1 MTDTVVN
8 IRFDIDSNLSTFSK
22 EIDRAREKAAAL
34 EKQLATSP
42 TGRTQLAGI
51 RKEFLQNIAVGQ
63 QFHHQTVDQI
73 SATREF
79 GNRLEKQKLNFRES
93 ALAMRNYNK
102 ESGILNK
109 VARENMRMM
118 QSFSMTTGPGVDGR
132 NKVDVFTPQEEHIQT
147 LAQKSAYAEQRL
159 RALNGTIGNLSTSMV
174 NWGKNTQWAGRQMMV
189 GMTMPIA
196 MFGTAAAV
204 TFKKVDEELV
214 RITKVYGD
222 SLNGT
227 VDKQA
232 VRENALRNGKII
244 AQEYGIAMEETL
256 ALTADMAAVG
266 YTGAELDAAVKQ
278 TTRLTVLGEVD
289 KQKAMKATLTIKS
302 AFGQNSKELEE
313 SINFINAAEN
323 ATSTSLDDMTEALP
337 RAGTVVKGLGGNI
350 QDLTLYITAMREG
363 GINAA
368 EGANALKSGLASIIT
383 PSKEASAYV
392 KEMGVDLEGA
402 IKDGGGDLTATLM
415 IVKRQL
421 DSLSDF
427 EKSQVMSKLFGKHQM
442 GRMLALFNNLGAKGS
457 QTQKILDLM
466 KESSADLART
476 ADQEI
481 TQVTEST
488 SGKFKR
494 VWQTLRAEMASIG
507 EPFLKGATALLEVIG
522 NVIQKFNDLSGF
534 WKGASV
540 FVLTLAGIVG
550 PLVMVAGILGNFLGY
565 MAKGAKVFPQMLN
578 FARNGRTLGPA
589 TMYDAQ
595 TIAAE
600 KLGTTIENGMFDAK
614 RATDSVAFAV
624 EGLRTKML
632 QLMDQDMYASGLRS
646 NKGLSWSAIQG
657 AGSSGAPRSMAFGL
671 ETQGYNQWLKD
682 NDPRKP
688 MSEMLLSSDT
698 KQNKAMIQKMA
709 MDQTMF
715 DMQQQGKLTPDAINK
730 LKTRTD
736 IKGTDA
742 KGKSFT
748 ISTKSNAEF
757 LKSIKGIDFDSV
769 TGALNKH
776 METILPGVTSQYKA
790 NLDAIGKEI
799 NAVKADV
806 KLSPSQRA
814 EAVKK
819 IVEQRGIIPSAFVNT
834 SLEGTGTGGRASGY
848 AAHLGLAG
856 TDAMVPDRYND
867 QLSAKSVEEAI
878 AKGIAMEQGHTAPDS
893 LSREVIR
900 AASLVNDEAS
910 TRLKEIFTASE
921 DNLRQREAAYQ
932 KIAADADAYANT
944 TDQVQKDDIKKR
956 VDAAIAGDQILSS
969 EISRVEDADKFK
981 ETTKKLQDNHERVG
995 EQIQNANQLKAD
1007 LTDAELKSQQV
1018 SADMAAQGATTDA
1031 QTAATKRT
1039 GLQGLKAA
1047 ITKERMARAAGMVA
1061 SAGMMFTGLLGEA
1074 GNKMAPMLM
1083 GASAGMMIPGPYG
1096 AAGGAALGGGIQLFQ
1111 SLKGQSDAAAGSLK
1125 LSGEAAKIFGYTLK
1139 SLADVNTEEFIK
1151 SMTENAD
1158 AAKEATSAMNAYAEA
1173 IRNAPAGS
1181 QEGDTLARLNDL
1193 QGGNSI
1199 WEKILGA
1206 NGWGF
1211 GSNKTIAGMLGLI
1224 KSPQDQDPEQTASA
1238 VLTQQYADAIIAQ
1251 GDKKNPNQALAQ
1263 VAAFAKESGLIFTLQ
1278 SIIDDL
1284 KAIDTNSASIT
1295 SLSQKVSM
1303 LGQNGDS
1310 LKKKFIDVFN
1320 PQVVAQFTYRDIPA
1334 LQSAIYA
1341 AGMSW
1346 DDYKKELQGG
1356 NSEQKAFGNAIDELV
1371 IKLGVTAPSAVAI
1384 LLAKLD
1390 DLPVAEMDFA
1400 GKTNAEVMNLING
1413 LQKQAG
1419 ALDGA
1424 KSAINKYFAKKGGK
1438 GTSANPAE
1446 AAQADTAAAQ
1456 EASQARIKAA
1466 QDASAEEIKA
1476 MQDAAEK
1483 RQKAMQDEIK
1493 ATQDKYDD
1501 EIKAIEDVDSEK
1513 QKAYDKEQQRIERG
1527 KTQRSSEI
1535 DYLRAMSEGRFYDA
1549 SKIKNDMNAQQDSW
1563 AAEDANAA
1571 GSDKRQGKIDALTD
1585 ERDTKIEKMQT
1596 AYDKQVEIDSKALE
1610 AKQKHDQDMLQQLQ
1624 DSEAKRLKAIED
1636 TNSAASASSETTAKE
1651 TKKHMRQVIK
1661 DIVSSAKQGTGALK
1675 ETLDKYGIKM
1685 SGAMALL
1692 TKTAGMSATQAAK
1705 VMGSNLK
1712 SADWDSLARGIEAQL
1727 DGEAKGSETY
1737 FNKFWKSL
1745 ENQPTSVSG
1754 GVGIAGSGVTSSS
1767 SGIKS
1772 IWDDLPGYDPINPVS
1787 RAYGGYIA
1795 GAGTATSDSIPAR
1808 LSNGEYV
1815 VKAASVK
1822 KVGVAR
1828 LNRLNETGDVANF
1841 AAGGLAGS
1849 VVKTATWDYI
1859 QSRID
1864 ARIKMLKKSQD
1875 LLKDSDMTSADF
1887 LKYQKDIGTMA
1898 KVVST
1903 MTNNNGTTYG
1913 PNGGPHS
1920 VGWRGTPHWGVNDIG
1935 TAGMTVRA
1943 YAKGKVLHAGPFSN
1957 GSYSPGS
1964 TIDLLHSNGG
1974 KTRYAHLQGY
1984 RVETGDLVSAGEKLG
1999 TSGSDHLH
2007 FEWTGMPSLTQR
2019 ERGGKVPWLKKGGL
2033 LKVVKDGLDGKVLK
2047 LPEGVVSGFTNTQLG
2062 EVVDIYSKLGATAA
2076 NNVASTVD
2084 VPAGVDTSSAVAGM
2098 KSKSPAAAMAFAKAF
2113 MMSKY
2118 NWGAVEFAALEK
2130 LWNKES
2136 GWSWSADNPT
2146 SDAYGIPQS
2155 LPGDK
2160 MASAGADWKTNP
2172 ETQIKWGLNYIKSRY
2187 GNPTKAWGHS
2197 VDTGWYHN
2205 GGMVVPQLR
2214 KGAFV
2219 KYDNTLAN
2227 LHRGESVLTA
2237 PLTKKLKD
2245 NVAQNTSSVYNIDVK
2260 IDGSSLSETQLENA
2274 VYGAIDRHTAA
2285 VGRSRR

>member
-8 IRFDIDSNLSTFSK
+8 IRFDIDSNLSAFSK
-22 EIDRAREKAAAL
+22 QIDIARQKAAAL

-42 TGRTQLAGI
+42 TGQTHLKQVRD
-51 RKEFLQNIAVGQ
+51 EFVKNIAIGQ
-63 QFHHQTVDQI
+63 QFQHQTVDQI

-79 GNRLEKQKLNFRES
+79 GTRLEKQKLNFRES
-93 ALAMRNYNK
+93 ALAMRDYNK

-118 QSFSMTTGPGVDGR
+118 QSFSMTTGPGVNGR

-196 MFGTAAAV
+196 MFGTAAAG

-392 KEMGVDLEGA
+392 KEMGVDLQTA
-402 IKDGGGDLTATLM
+402 IQGGGEDLTKTLM
-415 IVKRQL
+415 LVKKQL
-421 DSLSDF
+421 DGLSYF
-427 EKSQVMSKLFGKHQM
+427 EKTQVMSKLFGKHQM

-466 KESSADLART
+466 KESSADLARE

-507 EPFLKGATALLEVIG
+507 EPILKGATALLEVIG
-522 NVIQKFNDLSGF
+522 NVIEKFNSLSGF
-534 WKGASV
+534 WKGAGT

-550 PLVMVAGILGNFLGY
+550 PLVMVAGTLGNFLGY
-565 MAKGAKVFPQMLN
+565 MAKGAKVFPQMMNLM
-578 FARNGRTLGPA
+578 RNGRTLGPA

-600 KLGTTIENGMFDAK
+600 KLGTTLENGMFDAK

-646 NKGLSWSAIQG
+646 NKSLSWSAIQG

-981 ETTKKLQDNHERVG
+981 ETTKKLQDNLERVG

-1083 GASAGMMIPGPYG
+1083 GASAGMTIGPYG

-1158 AAKEATSAMNAYAEA
+1158 AAKEATSAMNKYAEA

-1251 GDKKNPNQALAQ
+1251 GDKKNPNQALLR
-1263 VAAFAKESGLIFTLQ
+1263 VAAFAKESGLTFTLQ

-1413 LQKQAG
+1413 LQKQSG
-1419 ALDGA
+1419 ALDNA
-1424 KSAINKYFAKKGGK
+1424 KSAINKYFAKKN
-1438 GTSANPAE
+1438 GTGTGADES
-1446 AAQADTAAAQ
+1446 AQADTEAAQ

-1493 ATQDKYDD
+1493 ATQEKYDD

-1549 SKIKNDMNAQQDSW
+1549 AKIKNDMNAQQDSW

-1585 ERDTKIEKMQT
+1585 ERDAKIEKMQT
-1596 AYDKQVEIDSKALE
+1596 AYDKQVEIDNKALE

-1636 TNSAASASSETTAKE
+1636 TNSAASTSSETTAKE

-1661 DIVSSAKQGTGALK
+1661 DIVSSAKEGTGALK

-1685 SGAMALL
+1685 KGAMALL
-1692 TKTAGMSATQAAK
+1692 TKTAGMSATDAAK
-1705 VMGSNLK
+1705 IMGSNLQN
-1712 SADWDSLARGIEAQL
+1712 ADWKALAKGIEAQL
-1727 DGEAKGSETY
+1727 NGDQKGYNEN
-1737 FNKFWKSL
+1737 FAKFWSSL

-1754 GVGIAGSGVTSSS
+1754 GVGIAGSGV
-1767 SGIKS
+1767 KS

-1849 VVKTATWDYI
+1849 VVKTATWDYV

-1864 ARIKMLKKSQD
+1864 ARLK
-1875 LLKDSDMTSADF
+1875 LLKQAQDAAKNGGMVDSAGF
-1887 LKYQKDIGTMA
+1887 NL
-1898 KVVST
+1898 
-1903 MTNNNGTTYG
+1903 NGVPTGDWGKPVPLSWNTYG
-1913 PNGGPHS
+1913 GHGFARDYQPSPPKMGQPVYAVGPGK
-1920 VGWRGTPHWGVNDIG
+1920 VAGMNDGVNDQ
-1935 TAGMTVRA
+1935 
-1943 YAKGKVLHAGPFSN
+1943 P
-1957 GSYSPGS
+1957 PG
-1964 TIDLLHSNGG
+1964 
-1974 KTRYAHLQGY
+1974 
-1984 RVETGDLVSAGEKLG
+1984 VSAG
-1999 TSGSDHLH
+1999 SGSPSNWVLVWHNKKGKRYSTYYQHLMKDSVKVKPGDVVDHETMIGKIGNSGNTTGPHLH
-2007 FEWTGMPSLTQR
+2007 FEVREGWNNRYTGPWNERIQEIWSLFKGGFIG
-2019 ERGGKVPWLKKGGL
+2019 GGKNKVP
-2033 LKVVKDGLDGKVLK
+2033 K
-2047 LPEGVVSGFTNTQLG
+2047 LPEGVVSEFTNTQLG
-2062 EVVDIYSKLGATAA
+2062 EMVDIYAKLTKSAE
-2076 NNVASTVD
+2076 NNVASTSD
-2084 VPAGVDTSSAVAGM
+2084 APAAASASSSAIAGM
-2098 KSKSPAAAMAFAKAF
+2098 KSKSPAAAKAFAKAF

-2197 VDTGWYHN
+2197 VDNNWYHN